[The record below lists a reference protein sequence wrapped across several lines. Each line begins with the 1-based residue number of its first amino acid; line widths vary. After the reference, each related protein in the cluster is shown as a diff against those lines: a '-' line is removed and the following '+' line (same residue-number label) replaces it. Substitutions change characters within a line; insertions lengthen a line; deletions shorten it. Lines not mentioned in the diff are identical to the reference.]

1 MLAPLLND
9 LLTELMRHPPVAIS
23 LVVIFGILQTLAW
36 YRILKKAE
44 LPPAYI
50 IAGTLCALGAVS
62 LGILIF
68 VPLAIAALMPWPVSQ
83 PPYVRRRRSN

>member
-1 MLAPLLND
+1 MLTT
-9 LLTELMRHPPVAIS
+9 LLTELMRYPLVAIA

-50 IAGTLCALGAVS
+50 IAGTLCALGSVS
-62 LGILIF
+62 FGVLIF
-68 VPLAIAALMPWPVSQ
+68 VPLAIAALKPWPVSE
-83 PPYVRRRRSN
+83 PLYVRRRRSN